1 MTALQW
7 IVKEAKSIKKA
18 YPNRFAKWT
27 DYVKQASAIYATKH
41 KGKSPVGKKKAVKK
55 TAKKKLVKKV
65 GVVKKRVLKKA
76 APKKTVK
83 KVLKKHTHWGKVKTH
98 TRRVNGV
105 TTKSKTHTD
114 KNKITANIQ
123 IGAISKH
130 QMTALHDALSHLHR
144 YENTLNDLKHEI
156 TISKKSNYG
165 KSYILAIKRDIKLYS
180 DIIKEQ
186 KIHITQLKRHIK

>member
-18 YPNRFAKWT
+18 YPNRYAKWT

-55 TAKKKLVKKV
+55 TAKKKVVKKV
-65 GVVKKRVLKKA
+65 GVIKKKVVKKEAPKKA
-76 APKKTVK
+76 AK
-83 KVLKKHTHWGKVKTH
+83 KVIKKHTHYGKIKSH
-98 TRRVNGV
+98 MRRVNGV

-144 YENTLNDLKHEI
+144 YENTLNDLKHDI
-156 TISKKSNYG
+156 TLSKKSNYD
-165 KSYILAIKRDIKLYS
+165 KSYILAIKKDIELYR